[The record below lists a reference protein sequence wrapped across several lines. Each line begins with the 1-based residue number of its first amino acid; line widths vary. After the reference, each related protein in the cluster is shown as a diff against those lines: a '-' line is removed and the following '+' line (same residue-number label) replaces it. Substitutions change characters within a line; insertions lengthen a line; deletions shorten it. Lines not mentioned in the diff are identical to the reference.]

1 MSSIRHALAFSISER
16 YVLIAISLL
25 GNILIA
31 RLLTPEEIGL
41 YSVSLAVI
49 GIAQVLRDFGMGS
62 YLIQEKD
69 LRDEHIRTVFGFSLL
84 IGSTLFLVVFF
95 SAPILSEFYDEAR
108 MVEILQISSL
118 NFFVLPFC
126 TISLSLLRRSLI
138 FNRLAVVAVSAAI
151 VGFMV
156 TVGLAW
162 NGFGA
167 KSMAIGAVVTNI
179 VTGAGAWFARE
190 DRRLLMPG
198 FSEWRS
204 VLHFGSRTSA
214 AAVITT
220 ISMDI
225 NDLVVGRILGMGS
238 VAMISRAQGLMY
250 LFHRDLMGAIR
261 NVAFPAFARC
271 YHDGQDL
278 EAQHIRSVS
287 YITVFAWPFYAFVSL
302 YSLELIRFLFGN
314 QWDEAAQLVP
324 WFCLAG
330 AASATSNLVSPL
342 LIARGRIDLATRF
355 DLTIQPISALFRAAT
370 VFFFLTMQSF
380 AIATAII
387 YTITIPFLYYLKN
400 ICQVTDIAKMVEALR
415 SSLFVTLLSIFPPF
429 VVNILYKPE
438 AASDEALGMFL
449 SALLFALSWIFSI
462 YFVKHPLYGEEIYK
476 RIIAKFTISS
486 IFATK
491 KD

>member
-1 MSSIRHALAFSISER
+1 
-16 YVLIAISLL
+16 
-25 GNILIA
+25 
-31 RLLTPEEIGL
+31 
-41 YSVSLAVI
+41 
-49 GIAQVLRDFGMGS
+49 
-62 YLIQEKD
+62 
-69 LRDEHIRTVFGFSLL
+69 
-84 IGSTLFLVVFF
+84 
-95 SAPILSEFYDEAR
+95 

-250 LFHRDLMGAIR
+250 LFHRDLMG
-261 NVAFPAFARC
+261 
-271 YHDGQDL
+271 
-278 EAQHIRSVS
+278 
-287 YITVFAWPFYAFVSL
+287 L
-302 YSLELIRFLFGN
+302 YE
-314 QWDEAAQLVP
+314 
-324 WFCLAG
+324 
-330 AASATSNLVSPL
+330 
-342 LIARGRIDLATRF
+342 
-355 DLTIQPISALFRAAT
+355 
-370 VFFFLTMQSF
+370 M
-380 AIATAII
+380 
-387 YTITIPFLYYLKN
+387 
-400 ICQVTDIAKMVEALR
+400 
-415 SSLFVTLLSIFPPF
+415 
-429 VVNILYKPE
+429 
-438 AASDEALGMFL
+438 
-449 SALLFALSWIFSI
+449 
-462 YFVKHPLYGEEIYK
+462 
-476 RIIAKFTISS
+476 
-486 IFATK
+486 
-491 KD
+491 